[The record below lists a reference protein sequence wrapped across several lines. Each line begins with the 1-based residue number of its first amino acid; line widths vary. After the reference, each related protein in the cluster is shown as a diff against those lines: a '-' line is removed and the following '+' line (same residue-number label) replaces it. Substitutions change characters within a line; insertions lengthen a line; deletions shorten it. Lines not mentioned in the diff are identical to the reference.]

1 MHLLQVS
8 EMIQIDAN
16 STFFLIRNN
25 EEIRGAW
32 NVAQNTVK
40 IYVAKTY
47 TMHAC
52 LLKSSQFADQL
63 MLIAI
68 IILSLIHVAKMLW
81 ITKFHRL

>member
-40 IYVAKTY
+40 IYIAKTY

-52 LLKSSQFADQL
+52 LLKSSQFADQ
-63 MLIAI
+63 IVI